1 VNITLSNWLSIAAAV
16 IACGSVILAWKSYKI
31 ARDSH
36 RLALE
41 TAQLSKPNLT
51 TYLIDAFR
59 YRANP
64 GEKIVYVFCVSLEN
78 KSTVQNSVVAIE
90 MRLPFVRDGIE
101 RLAVFQ
107 HSENFSQL
115 KKLKLKN
122 IIHLPATISVRGAL
136 IGNCCFEVPGDMLEG
151 AEFDLHTLRFRC
163 AEGSLVE
170 LEPKIIMDIVNVQYL
185 EEKRRAG
192 VPL

>member
-1 VNITLSNWLSIAAAV
+1 
-16 IACGSVILAWKSYKI
+16 LAWKSYKV
-31 ARDSH
+31 ARGSY

-59 YRANP
+59 YRANLN
-64 GEKIVYVFCVSLEN
+64 ENIFYVFCISLEN
-78 KSTVQNSVVAIE
+78 KSTVQNSIVAIE

-101 RLAVFQ
+101 RLAVFP
-107 HSENFSQL
+107 HSEDFSQSKML
-115 KKLKLKN
+115 NLKN
-122 IIHLPATISVRGAL
+122 IIHLPAIISVRGAL
-136 IGNCCFEVPGDMLEG
+136 IGNCCFEVPSDMLEG

-163 AEGSLVE
+163 AEGPIVE
-170 LEPKIIMDIVNVQYL
+170 LEPKVIMDIIDVQYL
-185 EEKRRAG
+185 EKKRSAG